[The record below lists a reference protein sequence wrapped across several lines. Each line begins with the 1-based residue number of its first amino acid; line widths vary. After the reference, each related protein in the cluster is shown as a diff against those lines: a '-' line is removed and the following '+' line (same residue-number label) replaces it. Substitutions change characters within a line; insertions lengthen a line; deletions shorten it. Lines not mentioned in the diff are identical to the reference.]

1 MAQPTNVFMKSKD
14 AISARLAECF
24 VTIGDRRYNFMQII
38 NFEAKID
45 KTKSKVPRLGTIM
58 IGHKSVAQEGTYSG
72 KAHYNQSVMRECLAD
87 FKRTGE
93 DTYFEIQVTNDDPAS
108 AAQRQT
114 VVFYDC
120 LTDGGTL
127 AKFDADSEIGRA
139 HV

>member
-58 IGHKSVAQEGTYSG
+58 IGHKSVAHISGTFDDYSIP
-72 KAHYNQSVMRECLAD
+72 ED
-87 FKRTGE
+87 FTELDG
-93 DTYFEIQVTNDDPAS
+93 FATN
-108 AAQRQT
+108 
-114 VVFYDC
+114 
-120 LTDGGTL
+120 
-127 AKFDADSEIGRA
+127 
-139 HV
+139 